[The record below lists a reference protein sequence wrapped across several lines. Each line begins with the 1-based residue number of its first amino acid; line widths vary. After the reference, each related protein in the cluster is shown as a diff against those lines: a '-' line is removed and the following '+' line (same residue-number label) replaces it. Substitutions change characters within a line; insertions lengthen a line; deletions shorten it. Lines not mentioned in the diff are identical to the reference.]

1 MPLDCVPPGE
11 RTCANARLHDPPRSA
26 RGAAAQ
32 RPGMLSGTAV
42 PPVAATALPSDRN
55 DYFFGFFG
63 LVWLRSLPA
72 TLFSVLVEVGFLRTF
87 DASFA
92 TLGLVFLSGI
102 V

>member
-1 MPLDCVPPGE
+1 
-11 RTCANARLHDPPRSA
+11 
-26 RGAAAQ
+26 
-32 RPGMLSGTAV
+32 MLSGTTV
-42 PPVAATALPSDRN
+42 PPVAATAPPSDRN

-72 TLFSVLVEVGFLRTF
+72 TLFCVLVEVGFLRTF